1 MRPREIVEALPFSQL
16 SMKVYV
22 TGVRQQLVELLLVG
36 PVRPLDLAIEL
47 RGAWL
52 DVGMTDA
59 LVLDVPM
66 ELGLELMAIV
76 GADLAD
82 PEGEPGNDVVD
93 EGDRIG
99 LGVPVVDLERPDAG
113 RIINGGVLV
122 ALDRLAVFSLKDQKL
137 HVDLDLVP
145 GDLLLIALGMDLT
158 NPRAARKPVQAI
170 APENAID
177 AGIRDLDV
185 VIARQIPDDPDG
197 SQVVSPPQ
205 M

>member
-1 MRPREIVEALPFSQL
+1 MSIGFTECFVGCLSVERAVRPREIVEALPFSEL

-76 GADLAD
+76 GPHLAD
-82 PEGEPGNDVVD
+82 PEGEPGNDVVE

-99 LGVPVVDLERPDAG
+99 PGCAG
-113 RIINGGVLV
+113 R
-122 ALDRLAVFSLKDQKL
+122 R
-137 HVDLDLVP
+137 P
-145 GDLLLIALGMDLT
+145 
-158 NPRAARKPVQAI
+158 
-170 APENAID
+170 
-177 AGIRDLDV
+177 
-185 VIARQIPDDPDG
+185 
-197 SQVVSPPQ
+197 
-205 M
+205 

>member
-1 MRPREIVEALPFSQL
+1 
-16 SMKVYV
+16 MKVYV

-76 GADLAD
+76 GPHLAD

-113 RIINGGVLV
+113 RIVNGGVLV
-122 ALDRLAVFSLKDQKL
+122 ALDRLAVFSLKDQKNFTSTWIWC
-137 HVDLDLVP
+137 P
-145 GDLLLIALGMDLT
+145 GT
-158 NPRAARKPVQAI
+158 FC
-170 APENAID
+170 
-177 AGIRDLDV
+177 
-185 VIARQIPDDPDG
+185 
-197 SQVVSPPQ
+197 S
-205 M
+205 

>member
-1 MRPREIVEALPFSQL
+1 
-16 SMKVYV
+16 
-22 TGVRQQLVELLLVG
+22 
-36 PVRPLDLAIEL
+36 
-47 RGAWL
+47 
-52 DVGMTDA
+52 MTDA
-59 LVLDVPM
+59 LVLDMPM

-76 GADLAD
+76 GPHLAD

-99 LGVPVVDLERPDAG
+99 LGMPVIDPECPDAG
-113 RIINGGVLV
+113 RIINRGVLV
-122 ALDRLAVFSLKDQKL
+122 ALDRLAVLSLKDQEL
-137 HVDLDLVP
+137 DLDLDLVP
-145 GDLLLIALGMDLT
+145 GDRLLIALSVDLA
-158 NPRAARKPVQAI
+158 NPRTARKPVQAV

-197 SQVVSPPQ
+197 SKVVSPPQ